1 MKRWGICLPMAMK
14 RWAICLPMAIKMVAK
29 SLTYYIYTYLCTYPK
44 QDVSHNHR
52 FLKFRGSHLRLYI
65 YPNENVTG
73 THELRF
79 DP

>member
-1 MKRWGICLPMAMK
+1 MQ
-14 RWAICLPMAIKMVAK
+14 AIIMILEIPWLK
-29 SLTYYIYTYLCTYPK
+29 SRIIYI
-44 QDVSHNHR
+44 
-52 FLKFRGSHLRLYI
+52 YI

>member
-1 MKRWGICLPMAMK
+1 MK
-14 RWAICLPMAIKMVAK
+14 RWAICLPMAMKMVAK
-29 SLTYYIYTYLCTYPK
+29 SLTYYIYIYIYIYICTYPK
-44 QDVSHNHR
+44 EDVSHNHR
-52 FLKFRGSHLRLYI
+52 FLKFRGSHLGLYI